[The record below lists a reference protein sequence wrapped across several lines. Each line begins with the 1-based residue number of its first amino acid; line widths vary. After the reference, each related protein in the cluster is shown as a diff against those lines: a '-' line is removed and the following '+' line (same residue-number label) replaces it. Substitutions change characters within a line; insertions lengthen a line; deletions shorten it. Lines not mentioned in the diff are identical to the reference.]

1 MNEKPTKTPVK
12 VIITPCDPKIAES
25 DRTKERFEIFQKK
38 LLHRTPKPSIELFF
52 KNVDTSEEVF
62 RLLDNFEPDFLH
74 FANVFGSAI
83 ESKRIRDKKTASQSF
98 FLTPND
104 IFQIFGNVST
114 NRKNHLKGVIIHGSY
129 SADQI
134 GTIAQYADCGIIG
147 ISNRLSTESALLFLD
162 HFYLN
167 FSKMENVDAAFVKS
181 AFAVVDSDPHQK
193 NHLPEYQ
200 ILKNGDIEI
209 YEGFEL
215 IQSLKNELEEK
226 GKLIREVEGELQAS
240 NIELR
245 ELRKD
250 QLKFNDH
257 PNLALWLEY
266 NRNWILLEL
275 TTEILPE
282 YYFGKIEE
290 FKIELEAII
299 ELIDGCVVKM
309 QMNLVSDENLKDV
322 FGDWKFRVP
331 VVYHC
336 NLLNKLLEII
346 NSQPFLPQEKEF
358 FDEVISSMTTT
369 LTLIGV
375 KI

>member
-1 MNEKPTKTPVK
+1 
-12 VIITPCDPKIAES
+12 
-25 DRTKERFEIFQKK
+25 
-38 LLHRTPKPSIELFF
+38 
-52 KNVDTSEEVF
+52 
-62 RLLDNFEPDFLH
+62 
-74 FANVFGSAI
+74 
-83 ESKRIRDKKTASQSF
+83 
-98 FLTPND
+98 
-104 IFQIFGNVST
+104 
-114 NRKNHLKGVIIHGSY
+114 
-129 SADQI
+129 
-134 GTIAQYADCGIIG
+134 
-147 ISNRLSTESALLFLD
+147 
-162 HFYLN
+162 
-167 FSKMENVDAAFVKS
+167 MENVDAAFVKS

-209 YEGFEL
+209 YQGFEL
-215 IQSLKNELEEK
+215 IQLLKNELEEK

-240 NIELR
+240 NIELK

-322 FGDWKFRVP
+322 FGVFKFRVP